1 MAAKP
6 RLTPVELLKLAKAR
20 TEPKYVVVVMPTR
33 IPYSNNELSWAD
45 ATTVKDRARNRGL
58 DARIFPAHTVQQ
70 YTI

>member
-6 RLTPVELLKLAKAR
+6 RLTPLELSKLAKAR

-33 IPYSNNELSWAD
+33 IPYSHNQLSFEE
-45 ATTVKDRARNRGL
+45 ATLVKDRARGRGL